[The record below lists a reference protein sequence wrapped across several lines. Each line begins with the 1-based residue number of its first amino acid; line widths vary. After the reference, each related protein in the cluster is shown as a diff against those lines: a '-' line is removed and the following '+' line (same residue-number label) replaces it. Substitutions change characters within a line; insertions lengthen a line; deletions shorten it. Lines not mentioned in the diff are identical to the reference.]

1 MVHYYTLLGQES
13 LHYAKLD
20 LSNTINWETRVLTVA
35 AAIFIV
41 YVFCFVF
48 FRNCFLV
55 HIRERI
61 VEVRALFVL
70 VSCRSVIGN

>member
-13 LHYAKLD
+13 LHYTKLD
-20 LSNTINWETRVLTVA
+20 LANTINWETRVLTVA

-41 YVFCFVF
+41 YACCFIF